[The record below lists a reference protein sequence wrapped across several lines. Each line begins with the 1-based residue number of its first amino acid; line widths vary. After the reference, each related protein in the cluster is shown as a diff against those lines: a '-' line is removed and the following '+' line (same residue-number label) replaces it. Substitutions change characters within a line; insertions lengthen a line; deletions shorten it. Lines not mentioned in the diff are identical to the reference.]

1 MSFSILHHG
10 GLNQALVAQTF
21 MIAIAP
27 VSVHIVPQSFR
38 PTSRN
43 LRRAPVYLITS
54 APFFSAGATDGLMS
68 IAAPVVPITVAA
80 IQHLW
85 KSDNRTTTL
94 RRQPDYISTTRSQ
107 RAIKA

>member
-54 APFFSAGATDGLMS
+54 APFFLSRRDRRTYVYSSTRGTYNSGS
-68 IAAPVVPITVAA
+68 YTAPMEV
-80 IQHLW
+80 
-85 KSDNRTTTL
+85 
-94 RRQPDYISTTRSQ
+94 RQPNDDTPTTARLHFDYT
-107 RAIKA
+107 

>member
-43 LRRAPVYLITS
+43 LQRAPVYLITS
-54 APFFSAGATDGLMS
+54 APFFFWIVTVLSRRGRRTYVYSSTRGTYNS
-68 IAAPVVPITVAA
+68 GSYTAPMEV
-80 IQHLW
+80 
-85 KSDNRTTTL
+85 
-94 RRQPDYISTTRSQ
+94 RQPNDDTPTTARLHFDYT
-107 RAIKA
+107 